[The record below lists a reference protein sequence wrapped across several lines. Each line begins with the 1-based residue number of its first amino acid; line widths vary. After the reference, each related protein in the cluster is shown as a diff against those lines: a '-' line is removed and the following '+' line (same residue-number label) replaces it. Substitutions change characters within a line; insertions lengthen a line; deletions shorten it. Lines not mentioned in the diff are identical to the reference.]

1 MDYQVGLNQAL
12 RAKNPT
18 SWDAVTVLK
27 GFVLVQ
33 YVIPSDQRILA
44 LGAAGSPAILYAL
57 GAVLWWVWH
66 RIRYTAPT
74 RTFQARMLRGTLYCF
89 LAAMIASYAA
99 ANVTALPPS
108 ESNMADMGAIKIVA
122 MVGLVLVASDGIP
135 SIPRLMSFVRFL
147 SAVGGL
153 YATLG
158 LFQFFTGISV
168 INLISIPGLSSIGG
182 SGVDERGG
190 FVRAVA
196 TAMHPLEYA
205 TVLSMLLPLCL
216 TLAVF
221 DRKTAGLVR
230 WYPVVAITVCS
241 MLSVSRSALIGAA
254 AVFLILIPTWPRP
267 LRHGVG
273 IMMVFGFAA
282 MYVAVPGMAGTI
294 LGLFSGGD
302 TSVSSRTGSYDAAS
316 EFLAVSPFFGRGLGT
331 FLPSYHIF
339 DNQYL
344 LLAIETGILGLASF
358 LVLLIV
364 TMYGVLRNRPKFS
377 DVVVHGLG
385 MAIFAALVAGALL
398 SAFFDSLSFPQAG
411 SLIFLMI
418 GVAGAYVA
426 LASSNPGAVAKAVTK
441 WQGTRRAG
449 G

>member
-1 MDYQVGLNQAL
+1 MDHSAGPNQPL
-12 RAKNPT
+12 RVKTPT

-44 LGAAGSPAILYAL
+44 LGAAGSPAIIYAL
-57 GAVLWWVWH
+57 GAMLWWVWH
-66 RIRYTAPT
+66 RIRYTAPE
-74 RTFQARMLRGTLYCF
+74 RSFRARMLRGALYCF
-89 LAAMIASYAA
+89 LAAMISGYAA

-122 MVGLVLVASDGIP
+122 MIGLVLVASDGIP
-135 SIPRLMSFVRFL
+135 SIPRLINFVRFL
-147 SAVGGL
+147 STVGGL

-221 DRKTAGLVR
+221 DRRKSGLVR
-230 WYPVVAITVCS
+230 WYPVVAISVCS

-254 AVFLILIPTWPRP
+254 AVFLILLPTWPRP
-267 LRHGVG
+267 LRQGVG
-273 IMMVFGFAA
+273 IMMGFGFAA

-294 LGLFSGGD
+294 LGLFSGSD
-302 TSVSSRTGSYDAAS
+302 TSVSSRTGSYGAAS
-316 EFLAVSPFFGRGLGT
+316 EFLAVSPIFGRGLGT

-344 LLAIETGILGLASF
+344 LLVIETGILGLVGF
-358 LVLLIV
+358 LALLVV
-364 TMYGVLRNRPKFS
+364 TMYGVLRSRAKFS
-377 DVVVHGLG
+377 DAVVRGLG

-418 GVAGAYVA
+418 GVAGAYVS
-426 LASSNPGAVAKAVTK
+426 LAASNPGKVGKEVTR
-441 WQGTRRAG
+441 WQETGQAG